1 MVLYLGEQLLD
12 GIEIGGI
19 FREEKEPGASC
30 ADGLADGLAFVAA
43 QIVHDDDIAGLERG
57 HEHLFDIDEKA
68 LAVDGSV
75 EQPRGLDAVIAQCGD
90 EGRGLPVPKRHLRLQ
105 PLAFGRPAAERRHI
119 RFGPGL
125 VDENQPAGIDQSPIF
140 DPLQSAAGDIGAIPL
155 TGDQRLFLYDS
166 FSACTNS
173 HTER

>member
-1 MVLYLGEQLLD
+1 MMLDLGEELFD
-12 GIEIGGI
+12 WIEIRGI
-19 FREEKEPGASC
+19 FGEEKEPGTGC
-30 ADGLADGLAFVAA
+30 ADGLANSFALVAA
-43 QIVHDDDIAGLERG
+43 QIVHDHDIAGLKGR
-57 HEHLFDIDEKA
+57 HKHLFDIDEEA
-68 LAVDGSV
+68 FAVDGAV
-75 EQPRGLDAVIAQCGD
+75 EQPRCLDAVVAQGGD

-140 DPLQSAAGDIGAIPL
+140 DPLQSAAGDIWAIPL